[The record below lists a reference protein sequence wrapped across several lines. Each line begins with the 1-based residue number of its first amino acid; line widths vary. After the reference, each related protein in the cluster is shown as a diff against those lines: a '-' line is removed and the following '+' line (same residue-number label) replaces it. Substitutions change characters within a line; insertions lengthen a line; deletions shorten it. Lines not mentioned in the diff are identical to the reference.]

1 MIDVDLINPDEIK
14 DLKDCETLM
23 ILSPEK
29 VVAEL
34 KENLNL
40 DISYFG
46 GVFPGVIYKKNR
58 YDDKIV
64 AVRFQEKLKIFRDSE
79 MPENVTGS
87 LIVFVDGL
95 YPQVEDILERVYF
108 NYGSISYI
116 GGGAGSLTLKEIDCL
131 FDNRGFFKK
140 GCLFANLKKKIKLAV
155 RHGWSDTGTTFI
167 ATKTNGR
174 VIVELDW
181 KPAFEVYKEHLEKR
195 GENISEENFF
205 EVAKAYPFGVSKIEG
220 EHIIR
225 DPLSTK
231 NGTILCAG
239 KVRQNS
245 VLSLMKGDKDKLI
258 EAARKCS
265 ETVESD
271 RVFVADC
278 VSRVLYL
285 GDDFKK
291 ELKAIDRECFGPL
304 TIGEVASSESF
315 IEFHNKTIVVGDI
328 LWTKQS

>member
-29 VVAEL
+29 VGVEL
-34 KENLNL
+34 KENLNYL
-40 DISYFG
+40 SIPYFG
-46 GVFPGVIYKKNR
+46 GVFPGVIYRKNR

-64 AVRFQEKLKIFRDSE
+64 VVRFQEKLKIFRDSE
-79 MPENVTGS
+79 MPEHVTGS

-95 YPQVEDILERVYF
+95 YPQAEDILERAYF
-108 NYGSISYI
+108 NYGLISYI

-140 GCLFANLKKKIKLAV
+140 GCLFANVKKRIKLAV
-155 RHGWSDTGTTFI
+155 RHGWSETGTTFI

-174 VIVELDW
+174 VIMELDW
-181 KPAFEVYKEHLEKR
+181 KPAFEVYKEHLEKM
-195 GENISEENFF
+195 GKIISEENFF
-205 EVAKAYPFGVSKIEG
+205 EVAKAYPFGVSKMEG
-220 EHIIR
+220 EFIIR
-225 DPLSTK
+225 DPLSTE
-231 NGTILCAG
+231 NGMILCAG

-245 VLSLMKGDKDKLI
+245 VLSLMKGDKNKLI

-265 ETVESD
+265 ESIESD

-278 VSRVLYL
+278 ISRVLYL
-285 GDDFKK
+285 GYDFKK

-304 TIGEVASSESF
+304 TIGEVASSETF

-328 LWTKQS
+328 